1 MYGASKMAMAQNTKH
16 PLGIAHP
23 RKVTLRRKRIDR
35 YRDVAGDAIVDECR
49 ELAARVQGVRVLE
62 LSATATGGGVAELLS
77 SLVPL
82 GRDLGIDVEWRVVT
96 GDHAFFDVTKSL
108 HNGLQGKDIAI
119 TPEQAD
125 EYLVHNE
132 QTAKQIGNHWDVVV
146 VHDPQPAAVRSFV
159 PQSDA
164 TWVWRCHVDSSAPCA
179 AAWEFLR
186 PYVDKHDFAVFTMPE
201 FIPPNIGVPTT
212 TLLPAI
218 DPLTSKNRALP
229 MYLAR
234 QTVGDLGISLEQPLM
249 LQVSRFDPW
258 KDPLGVLEA
267 WRIARDDFPDLQ
279 LALVGA
285 MAADDPE
292 GWRIYELIE
301 AEIRDEPNA
310 FLFTDQMGVNGFEV
324 NAFQHVADVVVQ
336 KSIREG
342 FGLVV
347 SEALWKGAAVVAGR
361 AGGIPTQLN
370 DGKSGFLAGD
380 TADFADRVV
389 QLLRRPDLAREFGA
403 QGIADVREKFLMP
416 RLVRDQLKLL
426 TEIVGR

>member
-1 MYGASKMAMAQNTKH
+1 MTARAQNH

-23 RKVTLRRKRIDR
+23 RKVRLRRKQIDR
-35 YRDVAGDAIVDECR
+35 YREVAGDAIVDECR
-49 ELAARVQGVRVLE
+49 ELAARVRGARVLE
-62 LSATATGGGVAELLS
+62 LSSTATGGGVAELLS

-96 GDHAFFDVTKSL
+96 GDRAFFDVTKSL
-108 HNGLQGKDIAI
+108 HNGMQGMDIAI
-119 TPEQAD
+119 TPAQAD

-132 QTAKQIGNHWDVVV
+132 QTASQIGDHWDVVV
-146 VHDPQPAAVRSFV
+146 VHDPQPAAVRSFI
-159 PQSDA
+159 PESDA
-164 TWVWRCHVDSSAPCA
+164 VWVWRCHVDSSAPCA

-186 PYVDKHDFAVFTMPE
+186 PYVEKHDFAVFTLPE
-201 FIPPNIGVPTT
+201 FIPPNIGIPTAT
-212 TLLPAI
+212 MVPAI
-218 DPLTSKNRALP
+218 DPLNSKNRALP

-234 QTVGDLGISLEQPLM
+234 QAVGDLGVSLERPLM

-258 KDPLGVLEA
+258 KDPHGVLEA
-267 WRIARDDFPDLQ
+267 WRIARSEFPDLQ

-292 GWRIYELIE
+292 GWQIYESIE
-301 AEIRDEPNA
+301 AEIRDERDA

-347 SEALWKGAAVVAGR
+347 SEALWKGAAIVAGR
-361 AGGIPTQLN
+361 AGGIPTQLR
-370 DGKSGFLAGD
+370 DGESGLLAGD
-380 TADFADRVV
+380 TEDFAARVV
-389 QLLRRPDLAREFGA
+389 ELLRRPDLAREYGA
-403 QGIADVREKFLMP
+403 KGIADVRERFLMP
-416 RLVRDQLKLL
+416 RLVRDQLKMLAEL
-426 TEIVGR
+426 VGR